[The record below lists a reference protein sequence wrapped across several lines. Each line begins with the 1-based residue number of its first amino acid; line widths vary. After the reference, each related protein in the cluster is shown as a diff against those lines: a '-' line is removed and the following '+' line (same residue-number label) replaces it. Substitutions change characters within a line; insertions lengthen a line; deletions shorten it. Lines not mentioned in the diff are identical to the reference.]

1 MNRSPGREVPEGTRV
16 YTRLGDDGTT
26 GMLFGGRLS
35 KADPVVGAYGTV
47 DEAGATLGVA
57 RAASTAPEL
66 AQIILSLQRD
76 LFVVAADLACNLRQR
91 QRLRPRVSLVV
102 PEMITEL
109 ERIMDTVVAERP
121 LRAVFVVSGANG
133 ASAALDLARTVV
145 RRAERETIQL
155 QQLRGGV
162 NALVITYLN
171 RASDLIYV
179 LARWAAAGSE
189 EPASHL

>member
-1 MNRSPGREVPEGTRV
+1 MNRSPGRDAPEGTRV

-35 KADPVVGAYGTV
+35 KADLTVGAYGTV
-47 DEAGATLGVA
+47 DEAGAALGVA
-57 RAASTAPEL
+57 RADCGVPEL

-76 LFVVAADLACNLRQR
+76 LFVVAADLACNMRQR

-102 PEMITEL
+102 SEMITGL
-109 ERIMDTVVAERP
+109 ERTIDTVVAEHP
-121 LRAVFVVSGANG
+121 LRPVFVVSGANS
-133 ASAALDLARTVV
+133 ASAALDLARTIV
-145 RRAERETIQL
+145 RRAERETIQV

-162 NALVITYLN
+162 NPLVVTYLN
-171 RASDLIYV
+171 RASDLVYV

-189 EPASHL
+189 EMASHF

>member
-1 MNRSPGREVPEGTRV
+1 
-16 YTRLGDDGTT
+16 
-26 GMLFGGRLS
+26 MLFGGRLS

>member
-1 MNRSPGREVPEGTRV
+1 VNRSPGREVPEGTRV

>member
-162 NALVITYLN
+162 NTLVITYLN

>member
-57 RAASTAPEL
+57 RAASAAPEL

-121 LRAVFVVSGANG
+121 LRPVFVVSGANG

-189 EPASHL
+189 EPASHF

>member
-1 MNRSPGREVPEGTRV
+1 
-16 YTRLGDDGTT
+16 
-26 GMLFGGRLS
+26 
-35 KADPVVGAYGTV
+35 
-47 DEAGATLGVA
+47 
-57 RAASTAPEL
+57 
-66 AQIILSLQRD
+66 
-76 LFVVAADLACNLRQR
+76 
-91 QRLRPRVSLVV
+91 
-102 PEMITEL
+102 MITEL

-121 LRAVFVVSGANG
+121 LRPVFVVSGANG

-189 EPASHL
+189 EPASHF